1 MPKQYP
7 KDLKNHA
14 LQLLFSE
21 KNDHHSRSAALTK
34 IAKKLAINPET
45 LRLWALQ
52 AETDVGIRAGI
63 TSWERT
69 VIAAQKKNARK
80 KARHAEIIVAVATFS
95 NRELD
100 QHL

>member
-21 KNDHHSRSAALTK
+21 KNDHHSRSAALAE

-45 LRLWALQ
+45 LRLWAIQ
-52 AETDVGIRAGI
+52 AERDAGIRAGI
-63 TSWERT
+63 TSSERT
-69 VIAAQKKNARK
+69 VIAAQKKVARK
-80 KARHAEIIVAVATFS
+80 NARHAEIVAAVATFS

-100 QHL
+100 PHL